1 MINPTLFAA
10 LCGFLFRELLAIEG
24 REDKDRPFNLLYYAK
39 KNWLVLALNTVGTV
53 GLYLALPEIMRLEA
67 AYWGG
72 EYPILTGFAVGLLG
86 AWLVRKFQDVVKSK
100 ASKTL
105 DNEGA

>member
-10 LCGFLFRELLAIEG
+10 VMGFLFRELLAIQA
-24 REDKDRPFNLLYYAK
+24 REDKDRPFDPLYYVK

-53 GLYLALPEIMRLEA
+53 GLYLALPEIMYLEVK
-67 AYWGG
+67 YWGG
-72 EYPILTGFAVGLLG
+72 EFPILTGLTIGLLG

-100 ASKTL
+100 TSKAL
-105 DNEGA
+105 DDEGA